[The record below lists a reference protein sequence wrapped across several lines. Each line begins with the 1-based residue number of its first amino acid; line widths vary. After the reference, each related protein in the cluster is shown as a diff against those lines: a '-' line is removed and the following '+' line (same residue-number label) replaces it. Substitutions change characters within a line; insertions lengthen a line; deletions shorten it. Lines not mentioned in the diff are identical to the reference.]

1 MHAPPVT
8 DPGRWSPQ
16 ARTRL
21 CTWAEAKFID
31 TRCVLC
37 SSRHETMRLGY
48 KRLQTRRRATAA
60 TQEHA
65 MTKGTEK
72 PGKNNKPKLTQK
84 EKDEK
89 KKAKREKAG

>member
-1 MHAPPVT
+1 
-8 DPGRWSPQ
+8 
-16 ARTRL
+16 
-21 CTWAEAKFID
+21 
-31 TRCVLC
+31 
-37 SSRHETMRLGY
+37 MRLGY